1 MRKFI
6 SLYITVGATRNSTA
20 QFLSAHTYASSTK
33 SMASLEE
40 VVQSLQFE
48 NNQLRT
54 ELKAQQTVNLK
65 LRKEKADV
73 SLALQDSKE
82 EKR

>member
-1 MRKFI
+1 
-6 SLYITVGATRNSTA
+6 
-20 QFLSAHTYASSTK
+20 
-33 SMASLEE
+33 MASLEE

-48 NNQLRT
+48 NVQLRT
-54 ELKAQQTVNLK
+54 ELKAQQTANLK
-65 LRKEKADV
+65 LRKEKEDV

>member
-1 MRKFI
+1 MQHSGGYKKLNSSV
-6 SLYITVGATRNSTA
+6 SLSPYVR
-20 QFLSAHTYASSTK
+20 TK

-48 NNQLRT
+48 NSQLRT